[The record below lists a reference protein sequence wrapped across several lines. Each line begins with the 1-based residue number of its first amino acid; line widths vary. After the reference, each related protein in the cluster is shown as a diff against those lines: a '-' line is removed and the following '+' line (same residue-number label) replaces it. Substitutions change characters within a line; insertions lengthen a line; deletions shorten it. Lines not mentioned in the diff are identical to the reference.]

1 MQSRKLTVAAKL
13 SLLGGALLLS
23 AGISVPAQAG
33 CGEKTTECIV
43 IKGDSQKTLECEITV
58 CANLH
63 SFLSR
68 WQLADGTTLS
78 TDYTDDSESITINGE
93 PGYALPADI
102 LRAELGCY
110 STFATNKSET
120 TLVCG
125 RDLDF

>member
-1 MQSRKLTVAAKL
+1 MQSRKLTATAKL

-23 AGISVPAQAG
+23 AISVPAQAG
-33 CGEKTTECIV
+33 CGEKTSECIV
-43 IKGDSQKTLECEITV
+43 IKGDSQKTLACEITV
-58 CANLH
+58 CANVH

-78 TDYTDDSESITINGE
+78 TDYTEDSESITINGE

-110 STFATNKSET
+110 STFATNKAET